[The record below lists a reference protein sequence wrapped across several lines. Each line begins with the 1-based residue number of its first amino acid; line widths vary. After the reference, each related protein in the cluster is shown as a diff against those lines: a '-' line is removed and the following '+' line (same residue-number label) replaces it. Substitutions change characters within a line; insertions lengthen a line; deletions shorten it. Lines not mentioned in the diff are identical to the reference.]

1 MSEILLLKQQI
12 EFLQLELDE
21 AKSRESQLKSMYDSM
36 LKSLSFDS
44 PRLTVNFYIVF
55 HFSRI
60 KVSRRKVYSGPNENK
75 NKVQRKNKI
84 TRKGKRAIDERKV
97 RIGVKDK

>member
-21 AKSRESQLKSMYDSM
+21 AKSRENQLKSMYDSM

-44 PRLTVNFYIVF
+44 PRLTVKSYIVF
-55 HFSRI
+55 HFC
-60 KVSRRKVYSGPNENK
+60 
-75 NKVQRKNKI
+75 
-84 TRKGKRAIDERKV
+84 
-97 RIGVKDK
+97 